1 MFRQTVYYPRWKQRE
16 WKNWIE
22 SKYGKDSD
30 LYRNFTIKRSIAV
43 YCNNARKALRLEYN
57 GKP

>member
-1 MFRQTVYYPRWKQRE
+1 MFRQTIYYPRWKQRE
-16 WKNWIE
+16 WKEWVA

-30 LYRNFTIKRSIAV
+30 LYQNFTIKRSIAV
-43 YCNNARKALRLEYN
+43 YRNNAIKALGLESN